1 MKKQWVGIV
10 IAVCFACC
18 TFAQNTS
25 AQNTSAPNALRP
37 FEKNTSPAGGDMNY
51 DGGPVFEATPTV
63 YIVWYGNWT
72 AKDKNI
78 IDYYFAHLGGSTQN
92 KINSTYSDSN
102 NKFVPNKVK
111 HSTENDYHDNY
122 SLGKNLSGDGQIQ
135 EIVAKAIG
143 GGHLPGDS
151 NGVYFVLTY
160 TDVTDTGFCSQFCG
174 YHGPSTSIVSGKI
187 IKYAMVGNPDQC
199 KSGCETSYILG
210 DKGSPNND
218 PGADGTTAIMWHEFS
233 ETMSDPEVNVH
244 TAWTSQFCGE
254 SGDCCAW
261 IFGKVKKDSHGHLYT
276 NVIGG
281 KEYAMQEMAKL
292 LSKSRH
298 GNVPFACQNVF

>member
-1 MKKQWVGIV
+1 MKRQWVGIV

-122 SLGKNLSGDGQIQ
+122 RWERI
-135 EIVAKAIG
+135 
-143 GGHLPGDS
+143 
-151 NGVYFVLTY
+151 
-160 TDVTDTGFCSQFCG
+160 
-174 YHGPSTSIVSGKI
+174 
-187 IKYAMVGNPDQC
+187 
-199 KSGCETSYILG
+199 
-210 DKGSPNND
+210 
-218 PGADGTTAIMWHEFS
+218 
-233 ETMSDPEVNVH
+233 
-244 TAWTSQFCGE
+244 
-254 SGDCCAW
+254 
-261 IFGKVKKDSHGHLYT
+261 
-276 NVIGG
+276 
-281 KEYAMQEMAKL
+281 
-292 LSKSRH
+292 
-298 GNVPFACQNVF
+298 